1 VTVATEYTYGDQLLR
16 VADGVLEQFSMAVA
30 GSLRIPM
37 AWLSVETEPRKHDV
51 IRVQIGKASDPA
63 ASIYSSIAFTN
74 PAFSFEIPASEE
86 ANLRAFLD
94 WAAEDA
100 GRSK

>member
-1 VTVATEYTYGDQLLR
+1 MATEYTYGDQLLR

-37 AWLSVETEPRKHDV
+37 AWLSVETEPRKLDV

>member
-1 VTVATEYTYGDQLLR
+1 LAIEYIHGDQLLR
-16 VADGVLEQFSMAVA
+16 VADGVLEQFSMAIA
-30 GSLRIPM
+30 SSLRIPM
-37 AWLSVETEPRKHDV
+37 AWLSVETEPREHDIV
-51 IRVQIGKASDPA
+51 RVRIGKAFDPA

-94 WAAEDA
+94 RAAEDA